1 MTVDTDLEA
10 FEDVRPRLFGIAYRM
25 LGSVAEAEDV
35 VQDAWLRWQGT
46 DRSVVRN
53 PAAFLTTTTTR
64 LAINAA
70 TSAHARRETYIGP
83 WLPEPVDTSADP
95 ALGRRAGR
103 GARDGG
109 PAPAREARPAER
121 AAYVLREAFAY
132 SYREIADVLGVSEV
146 NARQI
151 ARRAREH
158 LDSARSAPASPGP
171 HAVCWSRSWPPP
183 GSGTSTA
190 LERLLVDDVVV
201 RPDGGGEVHASR
213 VELVGVARTM
223 TFLDNMLRKYWQDST
238 LQIVDA
244 NGGTALL
251 VTSADGRPQAIVA
264 LDGSDRGHRARL
276 HPSPA
281 RASCGSSRRP
291 PDGVTSR
298 PAAWSRRCDTDA
310 EDRDRRR
317 WLRGLL
323 RRLEPGEE
331 AAPGRGGDHRRS
343 TRGRT

>member
-1 MTVDTDLEA
+1 VTVTRDTTDNAAPLPDSRWNANIPDTDLSA

-46 DRSVVRN
+46 DRREVRN

-64 LAINAA
+64 LAINAT

-95 ALGRRAGR
+95 ALGAERAE
-103 GARDGG
+103 ALETAVLVLLEKLG
-109 PAPAREARPAER
+109 PTER
-121 AAYVLREAFAY
+121 AAYVLREAFGY
-132 SYREIADVLGVSEV
+132 SYREIADVLDISEA

-158 LDSARSAPASPGP
+158 LESERSAPASPAQQRRLLESFVAAARAGDL
-171 HAVCWSRSWPPP
+171 A
-183 GSGTSTA
+183 G

-213 VELVGVARTM
+213 VELVGVARTV
-223 TFLDNMLRKYWQDST
+223 TFLDNILRKYWQDSV
-238 LQIVDA
+238 LRIVEA

-251 VTSADGRPQAIVA
+251 VTAADGRPQAIVT
-264 LDGSDRGHRARL
+264 LDGSTGGIERVFIQVT
-276 HPSPA
+276 PSKMQ
-281 RASCGSSRRP
+281 GF
-291 PDGVTSR
+291 
-298 PAAWSRRCDTDA
+298 AAA
-310 EDRDRRR
+310 V
-317 WLRGLL
+317 
-323 RRLEPGEE
+323 
-331 AAPGRGGDHRRS
+331 
-343 TRGRT
+343 